1 MNKKFNFECIQRH
14 RVELFVEGKVLC
26 ASCGAEYTI
35 SFEED
40 EDNFMGQDIIC
51 CPFCGDDCERP
62 EQEEDLDKDPI

>member
-1 MNKKFNFECIQRH
+1 MKKKFKFEC
-14 RVELFVEGKVLC
+14 E
-26 ASCGAEYTI
+26 SCGAEYTI

-40 EDNFMGQDIIC
+40 EDNFMGQDITC

>member
-1 MNKKFNFECIQRH
+1 MGSWCCLSMNKKFNFECS
-14 RVELFVEGKVLC
+14 
-26 ASCGAEYTI
+26 SCGAEYTI

>member
-1 MNKKFNFECIQRH
+1 MNKKFNFE
-14 RVELFVEGKVLC
+14 C

-62 EQEEDLDKDPI
+62 EDAPAGELDDDEEDSN